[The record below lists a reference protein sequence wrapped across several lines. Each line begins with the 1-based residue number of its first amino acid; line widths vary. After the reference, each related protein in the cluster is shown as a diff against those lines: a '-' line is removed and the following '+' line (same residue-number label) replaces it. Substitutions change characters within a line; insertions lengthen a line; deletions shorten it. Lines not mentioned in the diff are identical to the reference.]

1 MFGKNRTIGKATVL
15 MVDFKFI
22 EDDCILLFINRTESN
37 TGFIVE

>member
-1 MFGKNRTIGKATVL
+1 MFCKDVAIREAAEL

-22 EDDCILLFINRTESN
+22 EDNCILLFINRTESN